1 MLIFEEGLDMYINEE
16 LIGSKDLKVPTFND
30 LFNVYPELCE
40 AQRKRTGGRP
50 GRKTMENNLYSMRRL
65 LETLEWN
72 WDRPYTDINTAV
84 CDKLFEYLKTV
95 DGLKAISAKSMLD
108 GFRSVV
114 AKWTILRYAEYGYKV
129 DEIKLPTM
137 FVPPV
142 RYSEISDEKKRSV
155 IELIDNLR
163 SVDPDSWFFAT
174 MMLQFG
180 MRNSDVKR
188 LTWDNFIFQDDSV
201 FLEYT
206 PHKTRLTS
214 GRHVKWPVPDKVWN
228 EILDYRLTRSE
239 KPFKVDGSNVGR
251 PGLNGLSAEKRLSKY
266 MRSIGFSGSKSA
278 YELRKLCGS
287 LVYKNMGQEAVTSI
301 LGDDIKTVLKYYAD
315 PSSVSKKVD
324 MATLI

>member
-1 MLIFEEGLDMYINEE
+1 MHINEE

-50 GRKTMENNLYSMRRL
+50 GQKTVENNLYSMKRL

-72 WDRPYTDINTAV
+72 CDRPYTDLTTAV

-95 DGLKAISAKSMLD
+95 DGLKAITAKSYLD
-108 GFRSVV
+108 GFRSVI
-114 AKWTILRYAEYGYKV
+114 AKWTVLRYAEYGYKV
-129 DEIKLPTM
+129 DEIRLPSL
-137 FVPPV
+137 FVPPI
-142 RYSEISDEKKRSV
+142 RYKEISDEKKRSV
-155 IELIDNLR
+155 IELIDNLKQI
-163 SVDPDSWFFAT
+163 DPDSWFFAT

-188 LTWDNFIFQDDSV
+188 LTWDNFIFQEDSV

-214 GRHVKWPVPDKVWN
+214 GRRVKWPVPDKVWN

-239 KPFKVDGSNVGR
+239 KPFKIDGSNVGR

-324 MATLI
+324 MTTLI